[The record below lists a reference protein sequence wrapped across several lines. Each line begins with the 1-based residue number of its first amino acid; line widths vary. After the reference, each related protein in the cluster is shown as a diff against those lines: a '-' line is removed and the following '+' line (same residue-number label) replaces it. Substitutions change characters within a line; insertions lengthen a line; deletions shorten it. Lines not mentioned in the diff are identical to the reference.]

1 MTVNSNSLLNYAID
15 YATRNPQKVYKAA
28 TLAYK
33 AGSSVYKALSRKP
46 TPTSAPRTV
55 TYNRFIGSRV
65 LSSNRKRIYRKVRKV
80 RKTKK
85 INRLVGKSAPRK
97 SIYSRRTKTMRQY
110 NSGKLSLQQRLQ
122 NGGALPNTTFA
133 RMFWRGSCGTEFTTK
148 NPLATVGDSG
158 PVNSR
163 TLCLNDISSSPV
175 YSNVT
180 QMKHGVTYAPLW
192 KTLYERYLVLGATCK
207 IKINTQYYPSLLSN
221 MATGSTDPE
230 THNHKYSVP
239 ANAQPG
245 YWYVRA
251 YYKRSAVAG
260 GDPTPVGHP
269 IVQGSSS
276 DDPKTEDLWPN
287 LREFLSDPTV
297 TFKKDTTNIR
307 TKLHIHSAA
316 NLYNATDG
324 NPTGYAPVAP
334 STGTSYEIE
343 TATKPVYLSCNFSA
357 KKHFQDKNPLRNQP
371 FNEWDTNLSTDYRF
385 QIRFGYIGFSSDGD
399 VAYHIPIDRNFRRMV
414 EFEIQYF
421 VALRDPRINPHDP
434 IIPVDPE
441 ALRKLDEDVVMFNEL
456 EPEPDGEDDND
467 NDTQYTL
474 EF

>member
-1 MTVNSNSLLNYAID
+1 MTVNSNSLLNTAID
-15 YATRNPQKVYKAA
+15 YAVRNPQKVYKAA

-33 AGSSVYKALSRKP
+33 AGSSVYKALSSRKP
-46 TPTSAPRTV
+46 TTAPRTV

-65 LSSNRKRIYRKVRKV
+65 LSSNRKRIYRKIRKV

-85 INRLVGKSAPRK
+85 INRLVGKPVPRK

-110 NSGKLSLQQRLQ
+110 NTGKLSLQQRLQ

-133 RMFWRGSCGTEFTTK
+133 RMFWRGSCGTEFSTR
-148 NPLATVGDSG
+148 NPLAPVGNSQA
-158 PVNSR
+158 VESR
-163 TLCLNDISSSPV
+163 TLCLNDISSPPV
-175 YSNVT
+175 YSVIP
-180 QMKHGVTYAPLW
+180 QMQHGVTYAPLW

-207 IKINTQYYPSLLSN
+207 IKINTQYYPYMLAD
-221 MATGSTDPE
+221 MATGSSNPTIYA
-230 THNHKYSVP
+230 NKLNVP

-251 YYKRSAVAG
+251 YYKRAAVAG

-269 IVQGSSS
+269 IVQGSSA
-276 DDPKTEDLWPN
+276 DDPKTEALWPN

-307 TKLHIHSAA
+307 TKLHVHSNA
-316 NLYNATDG
+316 NVYNSTDG
-324 NPTGYAPVAP
+324 SNAVISP

-343 TATKPVYLSCNFSA
+343 TSTKPVYLSCNFSA

-371 FNEWDTNLSTDYRF
+371 FNEWDTNLSTDHRF
-385 QIRFGYIGFSSDGD
+385 QIRFGYIGFSLNGNVS
-399 VAYHIPIDRNFRRMV
+399 YHIPIDRNFHRMV
-414 EFEIQYF
+414 EYEIQYF